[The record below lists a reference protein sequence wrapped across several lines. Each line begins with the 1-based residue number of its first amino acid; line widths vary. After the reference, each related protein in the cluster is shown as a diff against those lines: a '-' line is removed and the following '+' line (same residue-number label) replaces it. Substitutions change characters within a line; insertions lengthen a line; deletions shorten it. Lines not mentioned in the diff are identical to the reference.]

1 MHVWYVLLW
10 FITPQNQYLENIT
23 IKLLAIVI
31 CMGTGAANVILM
43 WRQIVSG
50 LVGVFFYDNMMITV
64 QPEEKN
70 KASSVL
76 DTIIQLRDS
85 I

>member
-1 MHVWYVLLW
+1 MVC
-10 FITPQNQYLENIT
+10 I
-23 IKLLAIVI
+23 IVI
-31 CMGTGAANVILM
+31 YHATKPIFRKHYNKAIGYCYLHGYWGWKCNTNVTSDNI
-43 WRQIVSG
+43 RIGQC
-50 LVGVFFYDNMMITV
+50 VFFYNMMITV

-76 DTIIQLRDS
+76 DTIIQLRDC

>member
-1 MHVWYVLLW
+1 M
-10 FITPQNQYLENIT
+10 
-23 IKLLAIVI
+23 
-31 CMGTGAANVILM
+31 
-43 WRQIVSG
+43 
-50 LVGVFFYDNMMITV
+50 FFYDNMMITV